1 MPATTKRLAA
11 PFMTLCEAV
20 SVSFLPILSL
30 PEAQIQHDVLDV
42 LDKVSKLTD
51 AAWAALPLPAQELY
65 DKAVVLANDN
75 KSIVELVVETIPQVS
90 PMTRREAT
98 SADTEAQAPKK
109 GGKNRRA
116 TDQTTPEPT
125 ATTTPPSTATTG
137 ATPTPVAP
145 PAAASTEAAPAA
157 APVPKKARRK
167 NAATTATPPTTAPVE
182 PVAAPAAAPVV
193 ALTSESGQATAA
205 TLTTAGA
212 PGGGKR
218 KNPASDWVR
227 DYVVDHPTAIVTEI
241 YQAMLQQGFTFL
253 LSKGAISVTLY
264 EWRQFLTIIK
274 NKGLVIGKAA

>member
-65 DKAVVLANDN
+65 DRAVVLANDN
-75 KSIVELVVETIPQVS
+75 KSIVDLVVETIPQVS

-98 SADTEAQAPKK
+98 AEASTSKK

-116 TDQTTPEPT
+116 ADQAAAATTTAEPT
-125 ATTTPPSTATTG
+125 ATATT
-137 ATPTPVAP
+137 APTPVAP
-145 PAAASTEAAPAA
+145 PAAASTEAAAAA

-182 PVAAPAAAPVV
+182 PAAAPAAAPVV

-227 DYVVDHPTAIVTEI
+227 DYVVDHPTATVTEI